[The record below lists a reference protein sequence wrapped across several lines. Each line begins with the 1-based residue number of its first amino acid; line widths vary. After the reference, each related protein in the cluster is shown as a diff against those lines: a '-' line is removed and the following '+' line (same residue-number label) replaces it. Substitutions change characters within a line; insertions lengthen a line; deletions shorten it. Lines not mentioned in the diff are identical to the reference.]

1 MYFSRQLGNGTTFR
15 KSIKYSILTVFPFLD
30 HSAILHITCE
40 PRQQAKILECIAI
53 ITLSNVFSSATRCCC
68 FSNSHLTGLY

>member
-15 KSIKYSILTVFPFLD
+15 KSIKYSILYYILTVFPFLD

-53 ITLSNVFSSATRCCC
+53 ITLSNVFLWPLDAVA
-68 FSNSHLTGLY
+68 LVIAI